1 MKTNAICPISN
12 KKTDENVARFNALY
26 TTVLL
31 LLFLTSDNIIPIVFL
46 LFDFSLRGFELAKY
60 SPLAFLS
67 RQSSSALNLKSKII
81 NAGPKLFAARI
92 GILFSLATL
101 IFYAF
106 GLNSAAIV
114 TASVFGICAF
124 LEASIGFCV
133 ACQIY
138 PLIYKLTYNENI

>member
-46 LFDFSLRGFELAKY
+46 LFDFSLRGLELAKY

-92 GILFSLATL
+92 GILFSLVTL

-114 TASVFGICAF
+114 TASIFGICAF

>member
-46 LFDFSLRGFELAKY
+46 LFDFSLRGLELAKY

>member
-46 LFDFSLRGFELAKY
+46 LFDFSLRGLELAKY

-92 GILFSLATL
+92 GIMFSLVTL
-101 IFYAF
+101 IFYAS
-106 GLNSAAIV
+106 GLNTAAIV

-124 LEASIGFCV
+124 LETSIGFCV

>member
-31 LLFLTSDNIIPIVFL
+31 HLFLTSDNIIPIVFL
-46 LFDFSLRGFELAKY
+46 LFDFSLRGLELAKY

-92 GILFSLATL
+92 GIMFSLVTL
-101 IFYAF
+101 IFYAS
-106 GLNSAAIV
+106 GLNTAAIV

>member
-46 LFDFSLRGFELAKY
+46 LFDFSLRGLELAKY

-92 GILFSLATL
+92 GIMFSLVTL
-101 IFYAF
+101 IFYAS
-106 GLNSAAIV
+106 GLNTAAIV

-138 PLIYKLTYNENI
+138 PLIYKLTYNENN